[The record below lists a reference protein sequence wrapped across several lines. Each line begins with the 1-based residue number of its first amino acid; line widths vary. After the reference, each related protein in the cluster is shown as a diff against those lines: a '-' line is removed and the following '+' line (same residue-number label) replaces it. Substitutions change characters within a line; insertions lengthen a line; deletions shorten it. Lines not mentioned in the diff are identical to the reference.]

1 MPEEGSMRILID
13 CQGTMLNNPSGATL
27 HECLQSAHDFAES
40 GHEVTLVSGDPEGA
54 SDALGGAVVLD
65 KCDTMQSFG
74 GRLRGV
80 MIIDDEGAALA
91 AAVRCGAV
99 AVPAAMLVPM
109 ARAMSTAARLR
120 EAAGISGPIPRR
132 PDGFSSE
139 SLKQML
145 AFPYPP
151 REITDEVAAR
161 IVRESEQVRREF
173 EELTR
178 PMEQIDGADY
188 QRRAK

>member
-1 MPEEGSMRILID
+1 MRILID

-65 KCDTMQSFG
+65 KLEAFG
-74 GRLRGV
+74 ACLSGV
-80 MIIDDEGAALA
+80 MVIDDDPQILA
-91 AAVRCGAV
+91 AAVRQGAI

-109 ARAMSTAARLR
+109 ARAMSSGAALR
-120 EAAGISGPIPRR
+120 EACGISGPIPRR
-132 PDGFSSE
+132 ADGFSSE

-178 PMEQIDGADY
+178 PMEQIDGADL
-188 QRRAK
+188 QRRVK